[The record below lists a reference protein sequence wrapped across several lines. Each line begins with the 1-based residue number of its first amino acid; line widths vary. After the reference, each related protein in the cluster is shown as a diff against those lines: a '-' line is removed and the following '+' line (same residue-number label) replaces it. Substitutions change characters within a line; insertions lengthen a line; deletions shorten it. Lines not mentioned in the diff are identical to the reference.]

1 MTQQKKG
8 LSAVIPKSWREKFHN
23 RKLSTA
29 ATIAW
34 YTISILILAGVGVL
48 FQNATAGNVLILIF
62 GIIAVSVYVSGLE
75 ILKMMIVTLAS
86 AMILT
91 MAGNHELANVF
102 AQYSFLFL
110 VIAMVN
116 ILREEWEL
124 IRKTVDK

>member
-8 LSAVIPKSWREKFHN
+8 LSAVIPRAWRQKFAK

-48 FQNATAGNVLILIF
+48 FQNATVGNLLILIF

-75 ILKMMIVTLAS
+75 ILKMMIVTMVS
-86 AMILT
+86 ALILT
-91 MAGNHELANVF
+91 MASNHTLANVF

-110 VIAMVN
+110 VIAMIN
-116 ILREEWEL
+116 IVREEWQL